1 MGESGEW
8 AEGGAVEPLVQFQ
21 VWFDPESGSFLSLVR
36 CRVWFGAESGSVPS
50 LVAFWIWA
58 VLLFPKL
65 LADLSSASFRRHPKG
80 CAPLVV
86 PAC

>member
-21 VWFDPESGSFLSLVR
+21 VWFDP
-36 CRVWFGAESGSVPS
+36 ESGSVPS

>member
-1 MGESGEW
+1 MLGPAVQGFGLRPAGMGESGEW

-21 VWFDPESGSFLSLVR
+21 VWFDPESGSFL
-36 CRVWFGAESGSVPS
+36 S